1 MNNAELFANSIS
13 EMVDKSLDILI
24 KKGKSYSSDEDRLH
38 NFRVAAALQGISE
51 KEALAG
57 MLAKHLVSVFD
68 MVKTDESR
76 PRPYSSAVWDEKIG
90 DAINYLLILRAMVDI
105 EREERTSK

>member
-1 MNNAELFANSIS
+1 MNNAELFENSIN
-13 EMVDKSLDILI
+13 EMVEKSLNTLV
-24 KKGKSYSSDEDRLH
+24 KKGKSYSSDADRLH
-38 NFRVAAALQGISE
+38 NFRVAATLQGISE

-105 EREERTSK
+105 EGEERTNK

>member
-1 MNNAELFANSIS
+1 MNNAELFGNSIS
-13 EMVDKSLDILI
+13 EMVEKSIDTLI

-68 MVKTDESR
+68 MVKTDETR
-76 PRPYSSAVWDEKIG
+76 PRPYSSTVWDEKIG

-105 EREERTSK
+105 EREERTNK

>member
-13 EMVDKSLDILI
+13 EMVDKSLDTLI

-105 EREERTSK
+105 EREERTNK